1 MRPDAV
7 VPADDVGAV
16 ERAAKALLGAG
27 LVVLPTETVYGL
39 AALASDPHATRA
51 LFARKGRGAEVPIAV
66 LCADADQAM
75 ALAAS
80 TSPLAAELAAAH
92 WPGPLT
98 MVLPRRPGLGWAL
111 GEPTDTIGLR
121 CPDHD
126 LVRALAAR
134 VGPLATTS
142 ANRHGLPTPASA
154 TEAAEQ
160 LLGPV
165 DVVIDGGP
173 LSGTPS
179 TVVNLTGD
187 VPRVLRQGAVVIDA
201 PGAAGA

>member
-1 MRPDAV
+1 MTAPVLLAGD
-7 VPADDVGAV
+7 PTAV
-16 ERAAKALLGAG
+16 ERAAKALLGGG

-39 AALASDPHATRA
+39 AALASDPVATRA
-51 LFARKGRGAEVPIAV
+51 LFARKGRGADVPVAV
-66 LCADADQAM
+66 LCADAEQ
-75 ALAAS
+75 ALA
-80 TSPLAAELAAAH
+80 LADGRPSVATELAAAH

-142 ANRHGLPTPASA
+142 ANRHGQPTPASA
-154 TEAAEQ
+154 IEAAGQ
-160 LLGPV
+160 LLGEV
-165 DVVIDGGP
+165 DLVLDGGQ

-179 TVVNLTGD
+179 TVVDLTGD
-187 VPRVLRQGAVVIDA
+187 TLRVLRQGGVLVDA
-201 PGAAGA
+201 PEAGSA

>member
-1 MRPDAV
+1 MTAHDV
-7 VPADDVGAV
+7 IPADERAV
-16 ERAAKALLGAG
+16 ERAAKALLGGG

-51 LFARKGRGAEVPIAV
+51 LFARKGRGAEVPVAV
-66 LCADADQAM
+66 LCADAEQ
-75 ALAAS
+75 ALALTVAAP
-80 TSPLAAELAAAH
+80 PLAHDLAAAH
-92 WPGPLT
+92 WPGALT

-111 GEPTDTIGLR
+111 GEPTETIGLR

-142 ANRHGLPTPASA
+142 ANRHGQPTPRSA
-154 TEAAEQ
+154 TEAADQ

-165 DVVIDGGP
+165 DLVIDGGA
-173 LSGTPS
+173 LGGTPS
-179 TVVNLTGD
+179 TVVDLTGEA
-187 VPRVLRQGAVVIDA
+187 PRVLRQGAVVIDA
-201 PGAAGA
+201 PGPGGA

>member
-1 MRPDAV
+1 MTAPVLA
-7 VPADDVGAV
+7 ADDPGAV
-16 ERAAKALLGAG
+16 ERAAKSLLGGG

-39 AALASDPHATRA
+39 AALASDPDATRA
-51 LFARKGRGAEVPIAV
+51 LFERKGRGAAVPVAV
-66 LCADADQAM
+66 LCADADQAL
-75 ALAAS
+75 ALAEAA
-80 TSPLAAELAAAH
+80 SPLARALAAAH

-98 MVLPRRPGLGWAL
+98 MVLPRRAGLPWAL
-111 GEPTDTIGLR
+111 GEPTHTIGLR

-142 ANRHGLPTPASA
+142 ANRHGQPTPASA

-165 DVVIDGGP
+165 DLVLDGGA
-173 LSGTPS
+173 LTGMPS
-179 TVVNLTGD
+179 TVVDLTGAR
-187 VPRVLRQGAVVIDA
+187 PRVLRQGAVDIDA
-201 PGAAGA
+201 SDAPDA

>member
-1 MRPDAV
+1 MSAPVLA
-7 VPADDVGAV
+7 ADHPTAV
-16 ERAAKALLGAG
+16 ERAAKSLLSGG

-39 AALASDPHATRA
+39 AALASDPDATRA
-51 LFARKGRGAEVPIAV
+51 LFGRKGRGADVPLAV
-66 LCADADQAM
+66 LCADVEQAM
-75 ALAAS
+75 ALTRGA
-80 TSPLAAELAAAH
+80 SPLARALAAAH

-98 MVLPRRPGLGWAL
+98 MVLPRRAGLPWVL

-142 ANRHGLPTPASA
+142 ANRHGLPTPVSA
-154 TEAAEQ
+154 TDAAEQ

-165 DVVIDGGP
+165 DLVLDGGA
-173 LSGTPS
+173 LTGAPS
-179 TVVNLTGD
+179 TVVDLTGD
-187 VPRVLRQGAVVIDA
+187 APRVLRQGAVDIDA
-201 PGAAGA
+201 VSDPDA

>member
-1 MRPDAV
+1 MTAPV
-7 VPADDVGAV
+7 VPADDPSAV
-16 ERAAKALLGAG
+16 ERAAEALLAGG

-39 AALASDPHATRA
+39 AALASDPVATRA
-51 LFARKGRGAEVPIAV
+51 LFERKGRGADVPVAV
-66 LCADADQAM
+66 LCADAEQ
-75 ALAAS
+75 ALALSHRQPSRA
-80 TSPLAAELAAAH
+80 TELAEAH

-121 CPDHD
+121 CPDHE
-126 LVRALAAR
+126 LVRALASR

-160 LLGPV
+160 LLGDV
-165 DVVIDGGP
+165 DLVLDGGS

-179 TVVNLTGD
+179 TVVDLTGD
-187 VPRVLRQGAVVIDA
+187 APRVLRQGGIDIDA
-201 PGAAGA
+201 IGAGSA

>member
-1 MRPDAV
+1 MSAPL
-7 VPADDVGAV
+7 VPSGADGVV
-16 ERAAKALLGAG
+16 ERAAKALLGGG

-39 AALASDPHATRA
+39 AALASDPDATRA
-51 LFARKGRGAEVPIAV
+51 LFGRKGRGADVPVAV
-66 LCADADQAM
+66 LCADAEQ
-75 ALAAS
+75 ALALAQDLP
-80 TSPLAAELAAAH
+80 PLATELARAH

-98 MVLPRRPGLGWAL
+98 MVVPRRRGLGWSL

-126 LVRALAAR
+126 LVRALARR

-154 TEAAEQ
+154 VEAAGQ
-160 LLGPV
+160 LLGDV
-165 DVVIDGGP
+165 DLVIDGGA

-179 TVVNLTGD
+179 TVVDLTGEA
-187 VPRVLRQGAVVIDA
+187 PRVLRQGPVIIDA
-201 PGAAGA
+201 TGTGSA

>member
-1 MRPDAV
+1 MTATNV
-7 VPADDVGAV
+7 VPADEHAI

-51 LFARKGRGAEVPIAV
+51 LFARKGRGADVPIAV
-66 LCADADQAM
+66 LCADAEQAM
-75 ALAAS
+75 ALTVAAG
-80 TSPLAAELAAAH
+80 PLAAELAAAH

-98 MVLPRRPGLGWAL
+98 MVLPRRPGLGWKL
-111 GEPTDTIGLR
+111 GEPTDTIGVR
-121 CPDHD
+121 CPDHA

-154 TEAAEQ
+154 AEAAEQ

-165 DVVIDGGP
+165 DLVLDGGP

-179 TVVNLTGD
+179 TVVDLTGEI
-187 VPRVLRQGAVVIDA
+187 PRVLRQGPVVIDA
-201 PGAAGA
+201 TGPAGT

>member
-1 MRPDAV
+1 MSALV
-7 VPADDVGAV
+7 VPADGDAV
-16 ERAAKALLGAG
+16 ERAAKVLLGAG

-39 AALASDPHATRA
+39 AALASDPAATRA
-51 LFARKGRGAEVPIAV
+51 LFARKGRGADVPIAV
-66 LCADADQAM
+66 LCADAEQAM
-75 ALAAS
+75 ALTAAAP
-80 TSPLAAELAAAH
+80 PLAAELAAAH

-98 MVLPRRPGLGWAL
+98 MVLRRRPGLGWRL
-111 GEPTDTIGLR
+111 GEPTDTIGVR

-142 ANRHGLPTPASA
+142 ANRHGLPTPSSA
-154 TEAAEQ
+154 LEAAEQ

-165 DVVIDGGP
+165 DLVLDGGA

-179 TVVNLTGD
+179 TVVDLTGD
-187 VPRVLRQGAVVIDA
+187 ASRVLRQGAVVIDA
-201 PGAAGA
+201 PDAAGA

>member
-1 MRPDAV
+1 MTASTV
-7 VPADDVGAV
+7 AADDPGAV
-16 ERAAKALLGAG
+16 ERAAKALLGGG

-39 AALASDPHATRA
+39 AALASDPAATRA
-51 LFARKGRGAEVPIAV
+51 LFDRKGRGAGVPVAV
-66 LCADADQAM
+66 LCADAEQ
-75 ALAAS
+75 ALALAEAP
-80 TSPLAAELAAAH
+80 SPLARRLAEDH

-98 MVLPRRPGLGWAL
+98 MVLPRRSGLVWAL
-111 GEPTDTIGLR
+111 GEPTHTIGLR
-121 CPDHD
+121 CPDHE

-165 DVVIDGGP
+165 DLVLDGGR
-173 LSGTPS
+173 LAGTPS
-179 TVVNLTGD
+179 TVVDLTGD
-187 VPRVLRQGAVVIDA
+187 VPVVLRAGAVQIDA
-201 PGAAGA
+201 AAAPDA